1 MRGVLD
7 RVLGRASGH
16 RLNAP
21 GAMPDMG
28 IEPDADSPQAPPKKD
43 RFPMTNT
50 QPWHSALPTDRPLYH
65 DDTRCPEG
73 GTIKL
78 KDRRPGD
85 GRRDPCPHCA
95 RFLIETMNP
104 TMRDG
109 ITGPVGDGPLI
120 VRAKL
125 ALGRLRRDVCMTST
139 VIELGSRRPC
149 DGCDRPISSTE
160 VEMRARFSDGVSLFF
175 HAPCF
180 TAWFTETQRP
190 TRSRSSRDPPPPCE
204 PETALITEVGPKST
218 GIEAE
223 REGRGRD
230 QPIRAAY

>member
-1 MRGVLD
+1 
-7 RVLGRASGH
+7 
-16 RLNAP
+16 
-21 GAMPDMG
+21 
-28 IEPDADSPQAPPKKD
+28 
-43 RFPMTNT
+43 MTNA
-50 QPWHSALPTDRPLYH
+50 QPWHSILATDRLLYH

-85 GRRDPCPHCA
+85 GGRDPCPHCA
-95 RFLIETMNP
+95 RFLIETINP
-104 TMRDG
+104 AMRDG

-139 VIELGSRRPC
+139 VVELGSRRPC

-160 VEMRARFSDGVSLFF
+160 VEMRVRFSDGVSLFF

-204 PETALITEVGPKST
+204 PDPVLALLLAAR
-218 GIEAE
+218 EA
-223 REGRGRD
+223 GHSMT
-230 QPIRAAY
+230 